1 VRCIGAYT
9 RCRSQICAPARSFRR
24 HAPASLPTNT
34 HAKCEPPALWAGGFT
49 ELPITAP
56 SGRTPKFPGPGAIP
70 QRGEYPLAA
79 DICLEEFCDLYKA
92 LSAGARWIT
101 VRPNGDG
108 AFRVIGGASEKL
120 NYLKLTGV
128 RSEAEYTQRSKEK
141 ATEHRAA
148 KKRRTDRDHEAG
160 LLGVTTQARDN
171 LRLADHAARDDF
183 VK

>member
-1 VRCIGAYT
+1 V
-9 RCRSQICAPARSFRR
+9 
-24 HAPASLPTNT
+24 
-34 HAKCEPPALWAGGFT
+34 GGDYT
-49 ELPITAP
+49 ELPIAAP
-56 SGRTPKFPGPGAIP
+56 AGRIPEFPGPGAIP

-79 DICLEEFCDLYKA
+79 DICLGEFCDLYKA

-148 KKRRTDRDHEAG
+148 RKC
-160 LLGVTTQARDN
+160 Q
-171 LRLADHAARDDF
+171 AARDR
-183 VK
+183 KAGS